1 MEHKTKLATSPAKS
15 IWGTIV
21 IAKTT
26 QLVFALNWSNV
37 KPDVKFNIIM
47 QMHQNVI
54 LPYALTKFTVKIQSF
69 LNWKVLERKKCRNNL
84 NNSLKKT

>member
-1 MEHKTKLATSPAKS
+1 
-15 IWGTIV
+15 
-21 IAKTT
+21 
-26 QLVFALNWSNV
+26 
-37 KPDVKFNIIM
+37 
-47 QMHQNVI
+47 MHQNVI